1 MTTADAQP
9 QIATEFGQI
18 DADTPLGR
26 RFRFIVAKG
35 ARDPRTGKKA
45 KTDQEFSLTLRA
57 FASDEI
63 VAESNDCS
71 QAVIASPNGWARDF
85 APFCACF
92 TDPTLADEAA
102 EAPVAEVPPAPVT
115 EGPPAPPAEATA
127 PDLVAGRRIPQ
138 ELLDDL
144 AACHQDTAEAKQAD
158 EEAQDA
164 RKSTK
169 QRVEDCQSRESAAVD
184 RIVGLPLTPGDLPL
198 LDPANQAGAE
208 AERAQGI
215 ADAEHDV
222 RGQGPAQPA
231 WKAVRLDSLQSPGI
245 AARYLKALAENT
257 PPITTMGE
265 LAAWQGLKGDFWA
278 KDITGIGEAG
288 QNELVNATTVY
299 WERRKVAQLARA
311 GLDKA
316 KETIPCAAYVP
327 GPCDGMC
334 GWEGL
339 SARIGAL
346 LADERYAFAAD
357 TLVGILDWVN
367 EHEHATEAQKQAVG
381 NIAASV
387 ND

>member
-45 KTDQEFSLTLRA
+45 KTDQEYSLTLRA

-102 EAPVAEVPPAPVT
+102 EAPVAEVPPAP
-115 EGPPAPPAEATA
+115 PAEATA

-144 AACHQDTAEAKQAD
+144 ASCRNDLIEAEKQEDDAKEAHKSAKQC
-158 EEAQDA
+158 
-164 RKSTK
+164 
-169 QRVEDCQSRESAAVD
+169 VEDCQARLSLAVGQ
-184 RIVGLPLTPGDLPL
+184 IVNLPQTPTDAPL
-198 LDPANQAGAE
+198 FDVANYAGAE
-208 AERAQGI
+208 AERAAGI

-257 PPITTMGE
+257 PPITTMGD
-265 LAAWQGLKGDFWA
+265 LAAWQEMKGDFWA

-288 QNELVNATTVY
+288 QNELVNATTAY

-316 KETIPCAAYVP
+316 KETIPCAAYIP